1 MLKMFTLDEKMNKMT
16 SYFVDINIYQQRKLH
31 FPNFLINTKQLVIFK
46 PLRHWFEETIW
57 FHVKASFASRRLSRL
72 IRWHN
77 NPGDIKKEF
86 W

>member
-1 MLKMFTLDEKMNKMT
+1 MLKTFTLDEKMKMT

-46 PLRHWFEETIW
+46 PLSHWFEETIG
-57 FHVKASFASRRLSRL
+57 FEVKVSFTSRPLSRL
-72 IRWHN
+72 IRWYN
-77 NPGDIKKEF
+77 NPVDTKKEF